1 MNTKEIIDML
11 IKRSDMLHR
20 DQDSRTVI
28 SFSILKQ
35 GSAHPHIEDAVNQME
50 TALVGASTQVECITG
65 WHSGWLVSDD
75 PEIVCYAYI
84 DLELDMEM
92 IQERINSKE

>member
-1 MNTKEIIDML
+1 ML
-11 IKRSDMLHR
+11 LRGK
-20 DQDSRTVI
+20 DSRTVL

-50 TALVGASTQVECITG
+50 TALVGSSTNVEYITG

-75 PEIVCYAYI
+75 HEIVCYAYI
-84 DLELDMEM
+84 DLEMDMET
-92 IQERINSKE
+92 INPKK